1 MRNRSLQ
8 LVGLLLDSSV
18 MLPRRANDTRP
29 PPRGALL
36 TSHFVRQLHP
46 SLQPNPKIRSK
57 CIVRPAWVHPT
68 RYGSIHRIGLRPGG
82 AYAKPEQ
89 SVLGLLHFRY
99 RWMHTFGQR
108 LQRRYVANSSGASM
122 KRIEL
127 ARWEQTARDAE
138 ALAHGR

>member
-1 MRNRSLQ
+1 M
-8 LVGLLLDSSV
+8 
-18 MLPRRANDTRP
+18 
-29 PPRGALL
+29 
-36 TSHFVRQLHP
+36 
-46 SLQPNPKIRSK
+46 
-57 CIVRPAWVHPT
+57 RPAWVHPE
-68 RYGSIHRIGLRPGG
+68 RYGRIHRIGLRRGG

-89 SVLGLLHFRY
+89 SDLSLLHFRY

-108 LQRRYVANSSGASM
+108 LQRRYVANSSGAAI